1 MKNLAQGAPPAA
13 RTPELVPVFTDTI
26 GGVEQP
32 VCDARILHTFLENR
46 DEFAH
51 WIKDRINKYEF
62 QEDQDFALVRVNSQ
76 TKGRG
81 GDRRS
86 KDYHITLDMAKEL
99 CMVEN
104 NPRGRE
110 ARRYFIAMER
120 QALAAA
126 SSAPAPLP
134 PRPTPVARRPSK
146 DAARRSLL
154 IDWWASYR
162 TQPVLLRDLVL
173 VAQPVTLAALCS
185 TTSLV
190 PQMDRLARLLVGWS
204 GHTIE
209 GFRVCQR
216 PSGERWPR
224 WFLEPVA
231 AEHVEPVE
239 PVARSRPLRLP
250 LPPLV
255 PRDPAYL
262 PGVRRAIN
270 RRAQQLSRDCFRQ
283 RRQAIDAWLR
293 QHCQSETP
301 AAVIARIAQ
310 LQLAD
315 LADGAAEM
323 PRSGSHGAAP
333 GASPRSADLPAPG
346 YYTGARPSALPFVAD
361 LGMWCVPPATDFI
374 AAHARGMD
382 YAREVA
388 AYLRDNREFAGGN
401 LLFQILRAIAAS
413 GGFADDGPDKG
424 YAAGFCSGIEMWA
437 VAG

>member
-1 MKNLAQGAPPAA
+1 MRIPDQVLPAEDPLIPVVVGQIGDSPAQ
-13 RTPELVPVFTDTI
+13 
-26 GGVEQP
+26 
-32 VCDARILHTFLENR
+32 VCDGRTLHAFLQNGDLFANWIRARIE
-46 DEFAH
+46 
-51 WIKDRINKYEF
+51 KYGF
-62 QEDQDFALVRVNSQ
+62 VQDQDFAIALES
-76 TKGRG
+76 TKAKRG
-81 GDRRS
+81 GHNRV
-86 KDYHITLDMAKEL
+86 DYYLSLDMAKEL

-126 SSAPAPLP
+126 AGPLPVAPA
-134 PRPTPVARRPSK
+134 PTPVAPDATPVETRPTVPGEYESFVL
-146 DAARRSLL
+146 S
-154 IDWWASYR
+154 WWVCYR
-162 TQPVLLRDLVL
+162 
-173 VAQPVTLAALCS
+173 AQPVRVRDLLG
-185 TTSLV
+185 V
-190 PQMDRLARLLVGWS
+190 VRPHVLARLCGAATREAQATVLGRLLRAWS
-204 GHTIE
+204 GQTV
-209 GFRVCQR
+209 GRFRIC
-216 PSGERWPR
+216 ERAALDHQGPQWH
-224 WFLEPVA
+224 LEPTALVR
-231 AEHVEPVE
+231 PV
-239 PVARSRPLRLP
+239 PARLP
-250 LPPLV
+250 P

-361 LGMWCVPPATDFI
+361 LGMWCVPPATSFT
-374 AAHARGMD
+374 AAHARGVD
-382 YAREVA
+382 YAQHVA
-388 AYLRDNREFAGGN
+388 AYLRDNREFVGGN
-401 LLFQILRAIAAS
+401 LLFQILRAIVAS

-424 YAAGFCSGIEMWA
+424 YAAGFCSGIEWWA
-437 VAG
+437 VVSMATETCG